1 MRSLFFTNFLFSLV
15 NQQRFESRQKQFFEL
30 YTLIYLLSYKIQII
44 LTYRTEHNWRHTHS
58 LRHHQPNVASR
69 PVHTFARRKDTAT
82 ACIIWF

>member
-44 LTYRTEHNWRHTHS
+44 LTYRTEHN
-58 LRHHQPNVASR
+58 
-69 PVHTFARRKDTAT
+69 
-82 ACIIWF
+82 